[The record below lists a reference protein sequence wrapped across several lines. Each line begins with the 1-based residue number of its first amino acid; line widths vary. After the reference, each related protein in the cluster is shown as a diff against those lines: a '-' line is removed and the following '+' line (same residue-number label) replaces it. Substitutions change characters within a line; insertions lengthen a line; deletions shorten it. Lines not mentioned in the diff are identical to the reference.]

1 MCQAKVYLDG
11 NKIMEDVIWLEPT
24 QDGFLLRSLFDEAR
38 EVKGKLEGIDLLK
51 HQVRLTSV
59 APNEPRRGEL

>member
-24 QDGFLLRSLFDEAR
+24 QDGFLLRSLFDDAR
-38 EVKGKLEGIDLLK
+38 EVNGRLESIDLLK
-51 HQVRLTSV
+51 HQVRLAST
-59 APNEPRRGEL
+59 APNEPRGGEP

>member
-24 QDGFLLRSLFDEAR
+24 QDGFLLRSLFDDAR
-38 EVKGKLEGIDLLK
+38 EVKGRLEGIDLLK
-51 HQVRLTSV
+51 HQVRLTSA
-59 APNEPRRGEL
+59 APNKPPRGEP

>member
-24 QDGFLLRSLFDEAR
+24 QDGFLLRSLFEDSR
-38 EVKGKLEGIDLLK
+38 EVKGRLEGIDLLK
-51 HQVRLTSV
+51 HQVRLAST
-59 APNEPRRGEL
+59 APNEQL

>member
-11 NKIMEDVIWLEPT
+11 DQIMEDVIWLEPT
-24 QDGFLLRSLFDEAR
+24 QDGFLLRSLFDDAR

-51 HQVRLTSV
+51 HQVRLTST
-59 APNEPRRGEL
+59 APDETRRGNP